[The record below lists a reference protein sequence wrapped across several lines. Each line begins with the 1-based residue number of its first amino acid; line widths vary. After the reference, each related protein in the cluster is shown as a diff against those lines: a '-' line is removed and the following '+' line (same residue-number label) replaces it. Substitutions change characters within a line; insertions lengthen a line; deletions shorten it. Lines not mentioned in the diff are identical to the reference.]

1 MLRAWGST
9 LVITA
14 RPVATFCANRVKDCS
29 LRFRKSWFISLLWV
43 PTMVLC
49 AWDCPLRSIQK
60 LKRSKWSSELC
71 IIQQFTSFKNLKGK
85 VLPIFTIGS
94 DSHVKGEW
102 EISDHNCVLKEE
114 EEAKH
119 LRLRRQSMTYQ
130 TCSHSRASWGVCLSW
145 FVDRNTYHISDT

>member
-14 RPVATFCANRVKDCS
+14 RPVATFCTTGSKIVPCDENHDSSVS
-29 LRFRKSWFISLLWV
+29 LSSNYGSLCLRLPIEKHPETKNGPNEALSCVLFNSSLHSKIS
-43 PTMVLC
+43 
-49 AWDCPLRSIQK
+49 R
-60 LKRSKWSSELC
+60 E
-71 IIQQFTSFKNLKGK
+71 K

-102 EISDHNCVLKEE
+102 GMSDHNCVLKEE
-114 EEAKH
+114 AKH
-119 LRLRRQSMTYQ
+119 LLLRRQSMTYQ